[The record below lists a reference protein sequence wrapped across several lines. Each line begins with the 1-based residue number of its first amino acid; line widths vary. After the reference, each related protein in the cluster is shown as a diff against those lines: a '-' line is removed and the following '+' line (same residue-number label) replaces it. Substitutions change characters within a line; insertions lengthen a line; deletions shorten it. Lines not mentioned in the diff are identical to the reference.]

1 MTNFD
6 TFSAIPQFAPFARN
20 RCKALM
26 VMATGSGKTRTVIAL
41 CNCCSNTVGCGI
53 SCFWTTGTV
62 W

>member
-41 CNCCSNTVGCGI
+41 CNRKDRWHLPNVI
-53 SCFWTTGTV
+53 SFSV
-62 W
+62 SAQ